1 MVRPL
6 VNTSQFKKRQQ
17 KFLAAITKGKTIHK
31 AATAAGVSRAT
42 IYNWREADADFAKEW
57 DEAYENGTDVYEEIA
72 FDRAVNGGKKIIRDG
87 KGKIIQTVT
96 QPSDKMLEMTLRGRR
111 PQVYANHYLQH
122 QVSGKVELENSLKT
136 VEEARQRLLKLGV
149 TPPTIEG
156 DYEEVDAST
165 DSNNIT
171 E

>member
-6 VNTSQFKKRQQ
+6 VNTSQFKKHQQ
-17 KFLAAITKGKTIHK
+17 TFLAAITKGKTIHK

-57 DEAYENGTDVYEEIA
+57 DEAYERHRRVRGIA

-96 QPSDKMLEMTLRGRR
+96 QPATRCWR
-111 PQVYANHYLQH
+111 
-122 QVSGKVELENSLKT
+122 
-136 VEEARQRLLKLGV
+136 
-149 TPPTIEG
+149 
-156 DYEEVDAST
+156 
-165 DSNNIT
+165 
-171 E
+171 